1 MRPSQ
6 FIGGMATRRGTAGKE
21 IKSPILNR
29 RAVFRSLACIRVF
42 PFSAA
47 MPLRCHA
54 IVDTAHQQVQI
65 WKSERQC
72 EFRVAGAIHA
82 WWHEKRYLTGLAWDN
97 LAAAALL
104 RPQGPPRSI
113 LMLGLAGGTAMRI
126 LRQLLPDCR
135 LVAVDIDQ
143 EIVALAELNMR
154 LDDLGIEIHFGDAY
168 AWIAKCKERF
178 DVVIDDVYL
187 AGSDDVFRP
196 GKSDTGQIT
205 ALKRLLKPGG
215 LILANLVNGAGHRA
229 MQIRTRAAF
238 REGFPVVRSVTTPAS
253 MNETL
258 VGGIDVL
265 PASALNPWKASFSEA
280 SDRKLWQVLKVR
292 KLK

>member
-1 MRPSQ
+1 
-6 FIGGMATRRGTAGKE
+6 
-21 IKSPILNR
+21 
-29 RAVFRSLACIRVF
+29 
-42 PFSAA
+42 

-65 WKSERQC
+65 WKSEKQC

-82 WWHEKRYLTGLAWDN
+82 WWHEKKFLTGLAWDN

-104 RPQGPPRSI
+104 RPDGPPRSI

-135 LVAVDIDQ
+135 LVAVDIDS
-143 EIVALAELNMR
+143 EIVALAELNMH
-154 LDDLGIEIHFGDAY
+154 LDKLGIEIHLADAY
-168 AWIAKCKERF
+168 KWIARCKERF

-187 AGSDDVFRP
+187 AGRDDVFRP
-196 GKSDTGQIT
+196 GKSDSKQIT
-205 ALKRLLKPGG
+205 ALKRLLNPGG
-215 LILANLVNGAGHRA
+215 VLLANLVNGPGHRA

-238 REGFPVVRSVTTPAS
+238 REGFPVVRSVTTPES

-258 VGGIDVL
+258 VGGRDVL
-265 PASALNPWKASFSEA
+265 SLSALAPWERSFQES
-280 SDRKLWQVLKVR
+280 SDRKLWKKIRVR
-292 KLK
+292 RLTRAAKS

>member
-1 MRPSQ
+1 
-6 FIGGMATRRGTAGKE
+6 
-21 IKSPILNR
+21 
-29 RAVFRSLACIRVF
+29 
-42 PFSAA
+42 

-54 IVDTAHQQVQI
+54 VVDTAHQQVQI

-104 RPQGPPRSI
+104 RPAGPPRSI
-113 LMLGLAGGTAMRI
+113 LMLGLAGGTAMRV
-126 LRQLLPDCR
+126 LRRLLPDCR
-135 LVAVDIDQ
+135 LVAVDIDS
-143 EIVALAELNMR
+143 EIVALAELNMN
-154 LDDLGIEIHFGDAY
+154 LDELGIEIHFADAY

-187 AGSDDVFRP
+187 AGCDDVFRP
-196 GKSDTGQIT
+196 GKSDSGQIS
-205 ALKRLLKPGG
+205 ALKRLLNPGG
-215 LILANLVNGAGHRA
+215 LLLANLVNGAGHRT

-258 VGGIDVL
+258 VGGKDVL
-265 PASALNPWKASFSEA
+265 PGSALTPWADRFPEA
-280 SDRKLWQVLKVR
+280 SDRKLWKILKVR
-292 KLK
+292 KLS

>member
-1 MRPSQ
+1 
-6 FIGGMATRRGTAGKE
+6 
-21 IKSPILNR
+21 
-29 RAVFRSLACIRVF
+29 
-42 PFSAA
+42 

-97 LAAAALL
+97 LAGAALL
-104 RPQGPPRSI
+104 RPAGLPRSI

-126 LRQLLPDCR
+126 LRHLLPDCR

-154 LDDLGIEIHFGDAY
+154 LDDLNIEIHFGDAY
-168 AWIAKCKERF
+168 EWIAKCKERF

-187 AGSDDVFRP
+187 AGNDDVFRP
-196 GKSDTGQIT
+196 GKSDSGQIKS
-205 ALKRLLKPGG
+205 LKRLLKPGG
-215 LILANLVNGAGHRA
+215 ILLANLVNGPGHRA

-258 VGGIDVL
+258 VGGADVL
-265 PASALNPWKASFSEA
+265 PVSALKPWKACFREA
-280 SDRKLWQVLKVR
+280 GDRKLWGFLKIR
-292 KLK
+292 RLK